1 MQSVSSIPVF
11 ILAGGL
17 GTRISEETGTKPK
30 PMIEIGEIPVLVH
43 IMRSYYQ
50 QGFNDFVICAGYR
63 SWEIKNFFLN
73 YEFRMNHL
81 LIDHRDNASELP
93 TAFGRSVVQEKWR
106 VRVLD
111 TGLECMT
118 GARVARAFDMVST
131 VQKIDQFAL
140 TYGDGLCDVNLQQEF
155 LFHQKHEKI
164 GTVLGV
170 SPPGRF
176 GVLGVKEDGRVEGF
190 IEKPVDMQ
198 DVINGGFFF
207 FNRSFRSY
215 LSSDASCVLE
225 REPMERLARDEQ
237 LMTFK
242 HNGFWHPMDTLRD
255 KTYLEKLWNTGKAP
269 WSVAQSAETPVVA
282 SVPKND
288 FVQTWTPPVS
298 L

>member
-1 MQSVSSIPVF
+1 MLHTQNIPVF

-17 GTRISEETGTKPK
+17 GTRLSEETVTKPK

-43 IMRSYYQ
+43 IMRLYYS

-81 LIDHRDNASELP
+81 LIDHRANVAALP
-93 TAFGRSVVQEKWR
+93 TAYGRSIVQEKWR

-118 GARVARAFDMVST
+118 GARVARAFDMVSA

-140 TYGDGLCDVNLQQEF
+140 TYGDGLSDVNLQEE
-155 LFHQKHEKI
+155 LRFHQTHEKI
-164 GTVLGV
+164 GTILGV

-176 GVLGVKEDGRVEGF
+176 GVLGVNETGKVEGF
-190 IEKPVDMQ
+190 IEKPTEIQ
-198 DVINGGFFF
+198 DAINGGFFF
-207 FNRSFRSY
+207 FNHKFRQY
-215 LSSDASCVLE
+215 LSSDPSCVLE
-225 REPMERLARDEQ
+225 REPMERLAQDGQ
-237 LMTFK
+237 LMMFK
-242 HNGFWHPMDTLRD
+242 HTGFWHPMDTLRD
-255 KTYLEKLWNTGKAP
+255 KTYLEKLWNSGKAP
-269 WSVAQSAETPVVA
+269 WLSPMHSEAHIAPTKSRNE
-282 SVPKND
+282 